1 MLNYRAVPGGQFDP
15 ECTHVIL
22 EREEYGRLVAEK
34 QRAVADAAE
43 AKRSAK
49 LQIDREW
56 RNAQAEMEQAK
67 QEAKETVDSM
77 QETLDGAYRE
87 IEYLQRLNE
96 NLLRISKERA
106 NAERKL
112 KPKKGHTGYVVLA
125 SKEKE
130 YRYKVDRR
138 NWDAVML
145 WETTVQSPY
154 TVDFTEEQ
162 ARKQTEELTD
172 MGGLIS
178 RIGIEECFPGKY
190 DDMIDS
196 PRGFQLAAFN
206 VMLKGGCRRTI
217 RRGIGR
223 SSFPIQ
229 SPLVWCRRIC
239 GRIDRRGTWFYNKK
253 QGKIY

>member
-1 MLNYRAVPGGQFDP
+1 MLNYRAVPGGQSDP

-22 EREEYGRLVAEK
+22 EKEEYGRLVAEK
-34 QRAVADAAE
+34 QRAVEDAAE
-43 AKRSAK
+43 AKRSAR

-56 RNAQAEMEQAK
+56 RNAQAEIEQAK
-67 QEAKETVDSM
+67 QEAQETVDSM

-87 IEYLQRLNE
+87 IEYLQSLNE

-172 MGGLIS
+172 IGGLIS

-196 PRGFQLAAFN
+196 PRGFQLAALN
-206 VMLKGGCRRTI
+206 VMLERRLQANYKT
-217 RRGIGR
+217 GYWEVVF
-223 SSFPIQ
+223 SHTK
-229 SPLVWCRRIC
+229 PLGLVPEDMRAH
-239 GRIDRRGTWFYNKK
+239 
-253 QGKIY
+253 

>member
-1 MLNYRAVPGGQFDP
+1 MLGYKEVPGGQSDT

-22 EREEYGRLVAEK
+22 EQKEYERLVAEK
-34 QRAVADAAE
+34 QRAEAETAETKRAA
-43 AKRSAK
+43 R

-56 RNAQAEMEQAK
+56 RKAQTEMEQAK
-67 QEAKETVDSM
+67 QEAQKTVDSM
-77 QETLDGAYRE
+77 QKTLDEAYRE

-112 KPKKGHTGYVVLA
+112 KPKKGHTGYVVLG

-138 NWDAVML
+138 NWDTVML

-162 ARKQTEELTD
+162 ARERTKELTAE
-172 MGGLIS
+172 GGLIS
-178 RIGIEECFPGKY
+178 RIGIEAYFPGKY
-190 DDMIDS
+190 DDMLDS
-196 PRGFQLAAFN
+196 QRGFQWAELN
-206 VMLKGGCRRTI
+206 VMLERRMQANYRT
-217 RRGIGR
+217 GYWEVVF
-223 SSFPIQ
+223 SHTK
-229 SPLVWCRRIC
+229 PLSIVPVDMRAR
-239 GRIDRRGTWFYNKK
+239 
-253 QGKIY
+253 

>member
-1 MLNYRAVPGGQFDP
+1 MMGYKEVPGGQSDP

-22 EREEYGRLVAEK
+22 SQQEYGKLVAEK
-34 QRAVADAAE
+34 QRAEAEAAE
-43 AKRSAK
+43 AKRSAG
-49 LQIDREW
+49 LQIDRAW
-56 RNAQAEMEQAK
+56 RKAQTEMEQAK
-67 QEAKETVDSM
+67 QEAQEAVDSM
-77 QETLDGAYRE
+77 QKMLDEAYRD
-87 IEYLQRLNE
+87 IEYLKGLNE

-112 KPKKGHTGYVVLA
+112 KPKKGHTGYVVLG

-154 TVDFTEEQ
+154 MVDFTEEQ

-178 RIGIEECFPGKY
+178 RIGIEEYYPGKY
-190 DDMIDS
+190 DEMIDS
-196 PRGFQLAAFN
+196 PRGFQLVALN
-206 VMLKGGCRRTI
+206 VMLERRLQANYKTGYWEI
-217 RRGIGR
+217 VF
-223 SSFPIQ
+223 SHTK
-229 SPLVWCRRIC
+229 PLGLVPEDMRAH
-239 GRIDRRGTWFYNKK
+239 
-253 QGKIY
+253 

>member
-1 MLNYRAVPGGQFDP
+1 MLNYRAVPGGQSDP

-22 EREEYGRLVAEK
+22 EQEEYGRLIAEK

-43 AKRSAK
+43 AKRSAR
-49 LQIDREW
+49 LQIDRER
-56 RNAQAEMEQAK
+56 RNAQAEIEQSK
-67 QEAKETVDSM
+67 QEAQEIVDSM
-77 QETLDGAYRE
+77 QETLDGAHKE
-87 IEYLQRLNE
+87 IEYLQSLNE

-112 KPKKGHTGYVVLA
+112 KPKKGHTGYVVLG

-138 NWDAVML
+138 NWDSVML

-162 ARKQTEELTD
+162 AREQTKELTD
-172 MGGLIS
+172 RDGLVA

-190 DDMIDS
+190 DEMIDS
-196 PRGFQLAAFN
+196 NRGFQWADLN
-206 VMLKGGCRRTI
+206 VMLEKRLQANYKTGYWEVVFSHTK
-217 RRGIGR
+217 
-223 SSFPIQ
+223 
-229 SPLVWCRRIC
+229 PLGLVPEDMRLR
-239 GRIDRRGTWFYNKK
+239 
-253 QGKIY
+253 